1 MELTFASHV
10 ENNKVCFIGKA
21 FDIIR
26 QQKLPDVK
34 ITEDDVINTI
44 VKWRAVNV
52 YNGECFSLVLVV
64 ESVEVMFKQDVSFNF
79 IDGDFISV
87 GASIQNIAD
96 AEYEDTIN
104 FKPMYVDLYKQTI
117 HGNLICEVTFNG

>member
-52 YNGECFSLVLVV
+52 Y
-64 ESVEVMFKQDVSFNF
+64 
-79 IDGDFISV
+79 
-87 GASIQNIAD
+87 
-96 AEYEDTIN
+96 
-104 FKPMYVDLYKQTI
+104 KQTI